1 MDARKN
7 ALIAESCRNVS
18 QRLDDRQL
26 SNLDGQSVH
35 VVAGCAVLYV
45 MAPIGKRISAGLPE
59 HMWVCLGRQL
69 SRALFGTARVR

>member
-1 MDARKN
+1 
-7 ALIAESCRNVS
+7 
-18 QRLDDRQL
+18 
-26 SNLDGQSVH
+26 